1 VKNWMVRWSCLEPL
15 SSPNL
20 AGRRHF
26 DTPTFVCVADDF
38 HDTRL
43 TERRNPRSAAID
55 TASSLEIVDLIG
67 GEDAGVPAAVS
78 KARVEIA
85 RVIDLV
91 EAAFRAG
98 GRLIYVGAGTSGR
111 LGVLDAAECPPTFG
125 TPPEMVV
132 GLIAG
137 GHPALVRSIEGAE
150 DDTAAAQR
158 ELRALGV
165 SRKDVVIG
173 IAASGTTPYVGSAL
187 EEARA
192 QGARTVFLSCSQPPS
207 TLRENCDACITVL
220 VGPEIVT
227 GSTRMKAGT
236 ATKLVLN
243 TITTGAM
250 IRIGKTY
257 GNLMVDLRAWNDK
270 LVDRSQRIVMEAAGV
285 DRLAAQN
292 AIRGAEGRVK
302 TAIVMARLG
311 VPREEAERL
320 LAQNAERLRAV
331 VGDPPPVVSK

>member
-1 VKNWMVRWSCLEPL
+1 
-15 SSPNL
+15 
-20 AGRRHF
+20 
-26 DTPTFVCVADDF
+26 VADDF
-38 HDTRL
+38 LDTRL
-43 TERRNPRSAAID
+43 TERRNPRSATID

-67 GEDAGVPAAVS
+67 GEDAGVPGAVA

-85 RVIDLV
+85 AAIDLI

-137 GHPALVRSIEGAE
+137 GAAALVRSIEGAE
-150 DDTAAAQR
+150 DDTAAAVR
-158 ELRALGV
+158 ELSSLKVGD
-165 SRKDVVIG
+165 KDVVVG

-187 EEARA
+187 ARA
-192 QGARTVFLSCSQPPS
+192 QALGSRTIFLSCSEPPER
-207 TLRENCDACITVL
+207 LRDSCDVCITVP

-243 TITTGAM
+243 TLTTGAM
-250 IRIGKTY
+250 IRLGKTY

-285 DRLAAQN
+285 DRTAARS
-292 AIRGAEGRVK
+292 AIEAADGNVK
-302 TAIVMARLG
+302 TAIVMARRG
-311 VPREEAERL
+311 VPKTEAERL
-320 LAQNAERLRAV
+320 LAQHAGKLRSI
-331 VGDPPPVVSK
+331 VGDPPPVPTR